1 MCLFL
6 LVYVCFL
13 GACVVCVCV
22 FNCSWH
28 GQRSSRRNVQQ
39 ERISFTASKDNEG
52 AEQQSETQ

>member
-1 MCLFL
+1 MSVF
-6 LVYVCFL
+6 VGVCVFL
-13 GACVVCVCV
+13 GCLCGVCVCV

-28 GQRSSRRNVQQ
+28 GQRSSRRNVQR